1 MYLMLA
7 SAFSIMSIWYSV
19 DAPALYCT
27 AITGALCMEIWSLF
41 FFMRA
46 VWVEEDEKKS
56 IRLAFFGSLFG
67 ALAFGCRPPVALANL
82 FVIPMLVVYLKKHK
96 FTKKLFGELVVA
108 ALPYVVIGILLM
120 CYNYARFESPF
131 EFGQAYQ
138 LTAADQSSYG
148 SIASYFSQTKMI
160 AVANAVLYNFVNYN
174 PICEAFPYVIF
185 NGILLNF
192 PILWFAVIGL
202 SPEGVLKRMK
212 EQQMRAFIVMLFVI
226 PLVIAVMD
234 ALWSPFMTERYRMDQ
249 YWIMGVL
256 CFLVIGFYHDNLSE
270 TAGRKFSC
278 FISLWAF
285 ITIGKS
291 ILLYLVQNDGNV
303 TYTYPEVVE
312 QIKMILRLGIGA
324 G

>member
-1 MYLMLA
+1 M
-7 SAFSIMSIWYSV
+7 
-19 DAPALYCT
+19 
-27 AITGALCMEIWSLF
+27 
-41 FFMRA
+41 
-46 VWVEEDEKKS
+46 
-56 IRLAFFGSLFG
+56 
-67 ALAFGCRPPVALANL
+67 
-82 FVIPMLVVYLKKHK
+82 
-96 FTKKLFGELVVA
+96 
-108 ALPYVVIGILLM
+108 
-120 CYNYARFESPF
+120 
-131 EFGQAYQ
+131 
-138 LTAADQSSYG
+138 
-148 SIASYFSQTKMI
+148 
-160 AVANAVLYNFVNYN
+160 
-174 PICEAFPYVIF
+174 IF

-312 QIKMILRLGIGA
+312 QIKMILRRGIGA

>member
-1 MYLMLA
+1 MRRH
-7 SAFSIMSIWYSV
+7 
-19 DAPALYCT
+19 CT
-27 AITGALCMEIWSLF
+27 VQRSPGALHGDLEPLF
-41 FFMRA
+41 LHARG
-46 VWVEEDEKKS
+46 VGGRGREKIHPSGIFRKPVRCAG
-56 IRLAFFGSLFG
+56 IRMQTAGG
-67 ALAFGCRPPVALANL
+67 ARQPVRDSDAGG
-82 FVIPMLVVYLKKHK
+82 ISEKHK

-108 ALPYVVIGILLM
+108 AMPYVVIGILLM

-312 QIKMILRLGIGA
+312 QIKMILRLGNRCRLMHLAAVRA
-324 G
+324 GKR

>member
-1 MYLMLA
+1 M
-7 SAFSIMSIWYSV
+7 
-19 DAPALYCT
+19 
-27 AITGALCMEIWSLF
+27 
-41 FFMRA
+41 
-46 VWVEEDEKKS
+46 
-56 IRLAFFGSLFG
+56 
-67 ALAFGCRPPVALANL
+67 ALANL

-108 ALPYVVIGILLM
+108 AMPYVVIGILLM
-120 CYNYARFESPF
+120 CYNYARFEKSF

-138 LTAADQSSYG
+138 LRPRQTRAAIEALRPIFTDDDRL
-148 SIASYFSQTKMI
+148 
-160 AVANAVLYNFVNYN
+160 ANAVLYTVNYN

-185 NGILLNF
+185 KFEVLLNF

-226 PLVIAVMD
+226 PLVIAIMD

-285 ITIGKS
+285 IAIGKRHS
-291 ILLYLVQNDGNV
+291 AVSG
-303 TYTYPEVVE
+303 PE
-312 QIKMILRLGIGA
+312 
-324 G
+324 